1 MVDSRPWT
9 LDPAKHRGRPEID
22 QDAPGRHHL
31 LMPESKL
38 LDERS
43 VRLQVTSLEIRQ
55 QAAPGTHHLE
65 QAAAAVM
72 VLQMGTEV
80 VGEGVDPLG
89 QERHLH
95 LSRPGVGGMRLVLCY
110 HCLLI
115 EAHATGPLNDCLAV
129 VIRCSTGK

>member
-9 LDPAKHRGRPEID
+9 LDPAKQRGRPEID
-22 QDAPGRHHL
+22 QDAPGRHNR

-80 VGEGVDPLG
+80 LGEGVDPLG

-95 LSRPGVGGMRLVLCY
+95 LGRAGVGGMRLVLCY
-110 HCLLI
+110 HCLLV
-115 EAHATGPLNDCLAV
+115 EAHASGPLNDCLAV
-129 VIRCSTGK
+129 VIRCSTVK